1 MKRVRC
7 RLFSATFVMEAN
19 VNSPDNYARCR
30 RREPMQ
36 FLTIADVAARLDVCE
51 RTVRRWIKA
60 RALPVHRIG
69 GLVRVSEADFAA
81 FLALRRE
88 T

>member
-7 RLFSATFVMEAN
+7 RLFSATFEMEAN

-30 RREPMQ
+30 RRELMQ

-51 RTVRRWIKA
+51 RTVRSSP
-60 RALPVHRIG
+60 RAAGYFHLGRI
-69 GLVRVSEADFAA
+69 L
-81 FLALRRE
+81 
-88 T
+88 

>member
-1 MKRVRC
+1 VNSHRPSSSRGKVGQQAGVPQLHDRGRQHT
-7 RLFSATFVMEAN
+7 TFVA
-19 VNSPDNYARCR
+19 
-30 RREPMQ
+30 
-36 FLTIADVAARLDVCE
+36 IADVAARLDVCE